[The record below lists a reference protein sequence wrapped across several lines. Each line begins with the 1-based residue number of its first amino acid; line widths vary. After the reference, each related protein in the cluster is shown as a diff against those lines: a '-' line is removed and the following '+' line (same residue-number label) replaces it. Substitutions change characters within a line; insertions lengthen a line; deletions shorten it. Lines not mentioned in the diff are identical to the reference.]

1 MIGWQ
6 IGYWGGR
13 ELEKRGNWKSAASVY
28 QRLWDQGESTNAKVA
43 FKLDARTVKTLRRP
57 NRGKRYSLLVAPLKL
72 RRGAHRVTA
81 TVTFAPASLT
91 KPKRLR
97 VTFRH
102 CARPAAPSSS
112 R

>member
-1 MIGWQ
+1 MIV
-6 IGYWGGR
+6 GR
-13 ELEKRGNWKSAASVY
+13 SGCQRRPFRVQVY
-28 QRLWDQGESTNAKVA
+28 GTAITKVA